1 MTRLDARLEALATLS
16 LAQLRNQWQRICKS
30 DAPNLGAD
38 LLRRGLAYRLQARS
52 LGGLTPAA
60 ERALRALATAPG
72 GPEPKKRS
80 ASYRPGT
87 RFVRTWGG
95 KTWTVEVAEQGY
107 LFEGR
112 RFASLS
118 HIAREITGAHWSGP
132 RFFGIHSKRTRVI
145 GDA

>member
-1 MTRLDARLEALATLS
+1 MTCPAHGGVD
-16 LAQLRNQWQRICKS
+16 RN
-30 DAPNLGAD
+30 
-38 LLRRGLAYRLQARS
+38 
-52 LGGLTPAA
+52 
-60 ERALRALATAPG
+60 
-72 GPEPKKRS
+72 KR
-80 ASYRPGT
+80 GT
-87 RFVRTWGG
+87 RFVRTRGG

-112 RFASLS
+112 RFAAAS